1 MGNGYWQKIL
11 RVDLSTESVSVEP
24 IEEDDLRKYL
34 GGAGLGAEILRR
46 ELPAKLDAYDSRN
59 RVIFATGCFQ
69 GLAVPGGAKF
79 SIMGI
84 SPVSG
89 TFADTAAGASW
100 GPSLKDAGYDVL
112 VVQGKSDKPVYIK
125 IVDDTVEIKDAADL
139 AGKDSYD
146 TVDTIHASEED
157 PRLSIACIG
166 PAGENQVAIA
176 CVAVDKHS
184 FGGRCGLGAVMGS
197 KNLKAIAVRGTKKV
211 PVAEPEKAKE
221 LIKTYFKRIYDTT
234 IENELRKHGTPGL
247 CETAEGLGDMP
258 IKYWEGD
265 TFPEGAK
272 KLGAPNYT
280 EVLNAKPLPCKY
292 CPIGCHR
299 DVEVTSPPE
308 YKTSG
313 PGPEYE
319 TLGMMGTNCMI
330 DDPKAVA
337 KANDIANRLGIDTI
351 STGAMVGFAMHCN
364 EKGWLTAE
372 QTEGYDLSWGNG
384 RTLVRLTEEI
394 GMATGLGRLFKD
406 GTLQAAR
413 NIHPDA
419 VEEVVHTKGL
429 DYPSHDPRACI
440 SLAPTYATG
449 TRGACHFRGPC
460 EDIEMGG
467 FYMPEVGIKE
477 GTVKFFEADNQS
489 LVAVKSQD
497 LGVVANSIVICLFM
511 IDGGDLTLTEIAGL
525 LNAITGW
532 DFSVEELLM
541 TGERGFTVQRLI
553 NLRDGYGAETDVLP
567 KKMYK
572 SAKEGFRAGK
582 HIPFEQLMNEYY
594 ELRGWDEDGVP
605 TKETLESLDITMQSA
620 T

>member
-1 MGNGYWQKIL
+1 MGNGYWQKTL
-11 RVDLSTESVSVEP
+11 RVDLSTKSVSVEP
-24 IEEDDLRKYL
+24 IEEEDLRKYI
-34 GGAGLGAEILRR
+34 GGAALGAEILRR

-59 RVIFATGCFQ
+59 RVIFATGPFQ
-69 GLAVPGGAKF
+69 GVAVPGGAKF
-79 SIMGI
+79 SIVGI
-84 SPVSG
+84 SPITG

-112 VVQGKSDKPVYIK
+112 VVQGRSDKPVYIK
-125 IVDDTVEIKDAADL
+125 IVDDSVEIKDATDL

-146 TVDTIHASEED
+146 TVDAIHAENED
-157 PRLSIACIG
+157 TKLSVACIG
-166 PAGENQVAIA
+166 PAGERQVAIA

-197 KNLKAIAVRGTKKV
+197 KNLKAVAVRGTKNV
-211 PVAEPEKAKE
+211 PVAHPEKVKE
-221 LIKTYFKRIYDTT
+221 LVKAHFKKIHDTT
-234 IENELRKHGTPGL
+234 VENEFRKHGTPGL

-280 EVLNAKPLPCKY
+280 QVLNAKPLPCKY

-351 STGAMVGFAMHCN
+351 SVGAMVGFTMHCY
-364 EKGWLTAE
+364 EKGWLTDE
-372 QTEGYDLSWGNG
+372 QTDGYDLTWGNG
-384 RTLVRLTEEI
+384 LTLVRLTEEI
-394 GMATGLGRLFKD
+394 GRATGLGGLFKD
-406 GTLQAAR
+406 GTLAAAR
-413 NIHPDA
+413 HIHPDA
-419 VEEVVHTKGL
+419 VDAVVHNKGL
-429 DYPSHDPRACI
+429 DYPAHDPRACY

-449 TRGACHFRGPC
+449 TRGACHFRGPS
-460 EDIEMGG
+460 EDVEMGG

-477 GTVKFFEADNQS
+477 GTVRFFESDNQS
-489 LVAVKSQD
+489 LVAVKCQD
-497 LGVVANSIVICLFM
+497 LGVVANSIVICIFM
-511 IDGGDLTLTEIAGL
+511 IDGGGLSLTETVEL
-525 LNAITGW
+525 FNAVTGW
-532 DFSVEELLM
+532 HFSVGELLK

-553 NLRDGYGAETDVLP
+553 NLRDGYGAKTDVLP
-567 KKMYK
+567 KKMYQ

-582 HIPFEQLMNEYY
+582 HIPFDQLMKEYY
-594 ELRGWDEDGVP
+594 EIRGWDEDGVP
-605 TKETLESLDITMQSA
+605 TKKTLKMLNVTI
-620 T
+620 